1 VLSWRCFADHHHC
14 HQASLDKERAK
25 KVIFALLH
33 SMIDIRSISVGIQ
46 SQEQMALLTDYDPT
60 TQYSISYHN
69 LYNNICF
76 GWDKKQIEQFVILF
90 ASPAFYA
97 GQSTAAA
104 NLAIAAAQNG
114 TPTVL
119 VDADLHKPSLQQRF
133 GTDKQ
138 SGLSSMLS
146 QDMVTTQQLAQYLSE
161 TFIPDLYLLGAGPAI
176 QQSIEIR
183 RFLSNRLGNVVS
195 GLRLFL
201 KQAAT
206 QPGLIIFNS
215 PPVLSDID
223 AALISSH
230 MDQTFLTIATG
241 HTTRTQAKQ
250 AQEKLERAHAKLAGF
265 IMLDI

>member
-1 VLSWRCFADHHHC
+1 
-14 HQASLDKERAK
+14 
-25 KVIFALLH
+25 
-33 SMIDIRSISVGIQ
+33 
-46 SQEQMALLTDYDPT
+46 
-60 TQYSISYHN
+60 
-69 LYNNICF
+69 
-76 GWDKKQIEQFVILF
+76 
-90 ASPAFYA
+90 
-97 GQSTAAA
+97 
-104 NLAIAAAQNG
+104 
-114 TPTVL
+114 
-119 VDADLHKPSLQQRF
+119 
-133 GTDKQ
+133 
-138 SGLSSMLS
+138 MLS
-146 QDMVTTQQLAQYLSE
+146 QDMITTQQLEQYLSK

-206 QPGLIIFNS
+206 QSGLIIFNS